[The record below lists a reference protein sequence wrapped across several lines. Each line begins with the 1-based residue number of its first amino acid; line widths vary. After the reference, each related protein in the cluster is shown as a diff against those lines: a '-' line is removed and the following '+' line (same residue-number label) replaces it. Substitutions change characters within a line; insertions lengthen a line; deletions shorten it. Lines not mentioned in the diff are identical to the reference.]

1 MSRYRGL
8 AAALEQARAGRTP
21 QPFRPPNS
29 FQGPGALDRLELPIK
44 GLNEVAGAPLRLN
57 RNEMASAVGGQS
69 LLDRTMAGP
78 QVPGYGSGLSTA
90 LKVLDF
96 GRGAITSTL
105 KETIDLFQGEAPNP
119 GEWWSQATS
128 HYGFSDLIRDERNT
142 VGFGLAAI
150 GAMTANPYL
159 VAAGGTVLANNE
171 WADRIV
177 GFVGDV
183 ALDPLTYTG
192 GLNIYARGWGSYK
205 KAGIALDDLIRRTD
219 DELIGLG
226 LASNARGAEKTRE
239 VIRKAIARGEHDRS
253 LVGFK
258 RGLDGSDEG
267 RKVMEATGLDAGMRI
282 RMPGTGPVGQF
293 MERSAN
299 LIPGRRAYRARIDR
313 ALGGLRN
320 TPDGRFVQGW
330 LDTRRIRNI
339 PVAHLPNSGRGEVA
353 RALKGIR
360 QHQVDAGKKLKPGYI
375 DPRAGI
381 DPAAL
386 KAAGQVARRHVE
398 FKPTIRG
405 KNIGDKFFS
414 QADFIKRGFKRVA
427 MDPGYAFRRT
437 NQIQAGVRA
446 GDVGVSLEDT
456 YKGVYNLWRNANQY
470 DAQWLEPMLRSG
482 DPEQIAGAWRFSD
495 AGRMARGAATFAE
508 DTVDRTMAAVVKR
521 VKINQGGQA
530 VNPHLRKASYHILE
544 ATREGADLFVNG
556 RLNRNSNWFKVLPP
570 EVQALPDKV
579 LENLGRDAGRELD
592 EATKALIR
600 TYGDEVAPGNRVW
613 RAEREL
619 FADEGVG
626 HVTRTMTPES
636 RKAFGADD
644 ATDVTGKWDFDV
656 HGRMTPRGL
665 KNRQWG
671 VDKPISLPE
680 GSEALTQAKASKHAW
695 FDHHGVYGKQGDW
708 YLKAD
713 PQASGA
719 FTPVKPNSV
728 GKSVRTQIDEVS
740 MAAFGR
746 TMYEDDVLKALA
758 NWKIGLRR
766 DISSQTMMRTITK
779 SLGGMEIP
787 PEMRAR
793 LVEYADEGTT
803 SWDMGTRQI
812 DWSGRPIPGRGGT
825 TRRSAEVALSKV
837 VVGQKAAFQASIE
850 DATDALRAAGVGD
863 DVIENLTVAS
873 RTLTDTVGELDVLYS
888 ELEVIGREL
897 ESIFQANAAKIAKG
911 RYRVTEDVRSRLLR
925 ARDIAGRVEELG
937 DSLLRTDP
945 ENPGLKA
952 IVDRLFREI
961 PDVAGESQWFETMEE
976 AFSESILHGEDLL
989 RNIATDPD
997 VGQLG
1002 IINSKITQFNIVDE
1016 TVGDLADLARAIDP
1030 DSPVARQVDEMRAA
1044 AGVEPTR
1051 PPPDP
1056 DEMTVYRGTTGGKG
1070 SVERG
1075 EIEAGALS
1083 FGEGTYITDNPTYA
1097 GQFGEEVTQYT
1108 LRVKPYEIFDMDA
1121 PISSLRG
1128 ETAKTLAYDEG
1139 LPMPASADA
1148 ARKFLQNRGY
1158 ATLGDLYDE
1167 SLSFRPGI
1175 HYDDPHAYINELLL
1189 DDGYK
1194 VIKQTGQ
1201 IADEMMVLD
1210 PKVLRMPEDVAPG
1223 IADYDQTIRTFEAD
1237 DAVVHHQEELKI
1249 GVTQELDMAETRKLL
1264 DNINAR
1270 TGQMLGRSR
1279 VEELARLTASPAG
1292 HRQLPRTV
1300 DSFTDP
1306 TDNEVLAAVAQQAD
1320 DATVLTDEAV
1330 QFRVQAQAATQSL
1343 VEDANRLGLNVSAG
1357 LDGQFNRLETQITN
1371 SGISEL
1377 QDQLLPIVMLRDK
1390 AFAAEL
1396 SAQAASREAADLL
1409 EWSKVGR
1416 EAQAAMEAG
1425 GANIFNVTEGF
1436 IDMVQL
1442 KKNMPAFIDMMKDS
1456 TSNWGPWRMASGNA
1470 ELDDAM
1476 VAAADAFQKLNSPVE
1491 VGKLMSG
1498 VDAFQNWW
1506 KAGAIAT
1513 PGFVNRNVFGA
1524 LYNAWLSDVDL
1535 MELVRAGRASTRIG
1549 LLARKK
1555 NLTFLQAAEELAKD
1569 NSYFATYADLVRVG
1583 VRGKGQATQSVRA
1596 GMQEALPENMT
1607 ALDRVATGL
1616 RWAKSMDIFL
1626 PTGNNRAPLRVS
1638 LAPWSSNFALFR
1650 MVRSVNMQ
1658 AEDVI
1663 RIGTG
1668 MDIMKMGGSME
1679 DALDRIATT
1688 QFDYSELTAS
1698 ERKINQR
1705 LVPFYTWL
1713 RKNVPYQLDRLGRN
1727 PSKFNRILT
1736 TKRNLEQGTEEE
1748 GTVPDYFLEPFGIR
1762 LPFSWGGARVY
1773 SIPDMPFQDLF
1784 RLDPTQ
1790 YREDEPWSY
1799 GIAQFM
1805 NQMAWQ
1811 MTPLIKT
1818 PIEAIAPRARFQ
1830 VPGYGGV
1837 PFSGEYEET
1846 PSIITKPFGF
1856 LMPLLERIGWARKK
1870 HGKWEMRDHHVQFTM
1885 NMLPTLAKM
1894 RRLFP
1899 SEEKFEKNLA
1909 AAWISSLGGISA
1921 RPNTEEVQSAWR
1933 GWEKYRATL
1942 RRRREGLP
1950 PIPYGGGGGLGGG
1963 LGGGGLGG
1971 GGLG

>member
-1 MSRYRGL
+1 
-8 AAALEQARAGRTP
+8 
-21 QPFRPPNS
+21 
-29 FQGPGALDRLELPIK
+29 
-44 GLNEVAGAPLRLN
+44 
-57 RNEMASAVGGQS
+57 
-69 LLDRTMAGP
+69 
-78 QVPGYGSGLSTA
+78 
-90 LKVLDF
+90 
-96 GRGAITSTL
+96 
-105 KETIDLFQGEAPNP
+105 
-119 GEWWSQATS
+119 
-128 HYGFSDLIRDERNT
+128 
-142 VGFGLAAI
+142 
-150 GAMTANPYL
+150 
-159 VAAGGTVLANNE
+159 
-171 WADRIV
+171 
-177 GFVGDV
+177 
-183 ALDPLTYTG
+183 
-192 GLNIYARGWGSYK
+192 
-205 KAGIALDDLIRRTD
+205 
-219 DELIGLG
+219 
-226 LASNARGAEKTRE
+226 
-239 VIRKAIARGEHDRS
+239 
-253 LVGFK
+253 
-258 RGLDGSDEG
+258 
-267 RKVMEATGLDAGMRI
+267 
-282 RMPGTGPVGQF
+282 
-293 MERSAN
+293 
-299 LIPGRRAYRARIDR
+299 
-313 ALGGLRN
+313 
-320 TPDGRFVQGW
+320 
-330 LDTRRIRNI
+330 
-339 PVAHLPNSGRGEVA
+339 
-353 RALKGIR
+353 
-360 QHQVDAGKKLKPGYI
+360 
-375 DPRAGI
+375 
-381 DPAAL
+381 
-386 KAAGQVARRHVE
+386 
-398 FKPTIRG
+398 
-405 KNIGDKFFS
+405 
-414 QADFIKRGFKRVA
+414 
-427 MDPGYAFRRT
+427 
-437 NQIQAGVRA
+437 
-446 GDVGVSLEDT
+446 
-456 YKGVYNLWRNANQY
+456 
-470 DAQWLEPMLRSG
+470 
-482 DPEQIAGAWRFSD
+482 
-495 AGRMARGAATFAE
+495 MARGAATFAE

-530 VNPHLRKASYHILE
+530 VNPHLQKASYHILE

-556 RLNRNSNWFKVLPP
+556 RLNRNSNWFKVLPA
-570 EVQALPDKV
+570 EVKALPDKM
-579 LENLGRDAGRELD
+579 LENLARDAGRELD

-671 VDKPISLPE
+671 VDKPISLPKD
-680 GSEALTQAKASKHAW
+680 SDALTQAQASKHAW
-695 FDHHGVYGKQGDW
+695 FDHHGVYGKQGEW

-719 FTPVKPNSV
+719 FRPVKPNSV

-740 MAAFGR
+740 VAAFGR

-779 SLGGMEIP
+779 DLGGMEIP

-793 LVEYADEGTT
+793 LAEYADDGTT

-850 DATDALRAAGVGD
+850 DAADALRAAGVGD

-873 RTLTDTVGELDVLYS
+873 RTVTDTVGELDVLYS

-961 PDVAGESQWFETMEE
+961 PDVASPGAVAPESLPAPKWNKVEAGVYETVVDGTTVQINVYRGNEAGSRGGIYWAYNAYMAPRDSPLFNIGSGGDYHPTLAAAKKDAERVIRTRLAARAAESTYPGESQWFETMEA

-1030 DSPVARQVDEMRAA
+1030 DSPVARQVNEMQNA
-1044 AGVEPTR
+1044 AGVETATGRTTMEPRRTR
-1051 PPPDP
+1051 SLEGWATAEVRRQGEPDSAANELIAGLMRADQIVNKVTEVDIVDIHSLIEPNVRAGYRTTPVAFLAGGSASKAEDVPRLMARLMESGLAETDP
-1056 DEMTVYRGTTGGKG
+1056 DEFVYQFLRIHPFEDGNGRVAVVLLNHL
-1070 SVERG
+1070 SPRPWR
-1075 EIEAGALS
+1075 EAGLRGLPDFFDEGADVARPIRDY
-1083 FGEGTYITDNPTYA
+1083 GE
-1097 GQFGEEVTQYT
+1097 T
-1108 LRVKPYEIFDMDA
+1108 LRIFD
-1121 PISSLRG
+1121 
-1128 ETAKTLAYDEG
+1128 E
-1139 LPMPASADA
+1139 
-1148 ARKFLQNRGY
+1148 
-1158 ATLGDLYDE
+1158 
-1167 SLSFRPGI
+1167 
-1175 HYDDPHAYINELLL
+1175 
-1189 DDGYK
+1189 
-1194 VIKQTGQ
+1194 
-1201 IADEMMVLD
+1201 
-1210 PKVLRMPEDVAPG
+1210 
-1223 IADYDQTIRTFEAD
+1223 D
-1237 DAVVHHQEELKI
+1237 DAVVHHQAELKI

-1270 TGQMLGRSR
+1270 TGEMLGRSR
-1279 VEELARLTASPAG
+1279 IEELARLTASPAG
-1292 HRQLPRTV
+1292 RRQLPRTV
-1300 DSFTDP
+1300 DTFTDP

-1320 DATVLTDEAV
+1320 DATVYTDEAV
-1330 QFRVQAQAATQSL
+1330 QLRVQAQTATQSL

-1442 KKNMPAFIDMMKDS
+1442 KKNMPAFIDMLKDS

-1549 LLARKK
+1549 LLAREK

-1596 GMQEALPENMT
+1596 GMQQALPENMT

-1705 LVPFYTWL
+1705 LIPFYTWV

-1762 LPFSWGGARVY
+1762 LPFQWGGARVY

-1790 YREDEPWSY
+1790 HREDEPWSY
-1799 GIAQFM
+1799 GISQFM
-1805 NQMAWQ
+1805 DQMAWQ
-1811 MTPLIKT
+1811 MSPLIKT
-1818 PIEAIAPRARFQ
+1818 PIESIAPRARFQ
-1830 VPGYGGV
+1830 VGEYGGV

-1846 PSIITKPFGF
+1846 PAIITKPFGF
-1856 LMPLLERIGWARKK
+1856 LMPLMERIGWARKK
-1870 HGKWEMRDHHVQFTM
+1870 HGKWEMRDHHIQFTM

-1899 SEEKFEKNLA
+1899 SEEKFEKNLG

-1933 GWEKYRATL
+1933 GWERYRGIK
-1942 RRRREGLP
+1942 RRQREGLP
-1950 PIPYGGGGGLGGG
+1950 PIRSGGSGGLGGGG

-1971 GGLG
+1971 GGLGGDDLG

>member
-8 AAALEQARAGRTP
+8 AAALERARAGRTP

-69 LLDRTMAGP
+69 LLDRTMAAP
-78 QVPGYGSGLSTA
+78 QPPQHGSGLSTA

-105 KETIDLFQGEAPNP
+105 KETIDFFQGEGVNP

-159 VAAGGTVLANNE
+159 VAAGGTVLADNE
-171 WADRIV
+171 WSDRII

-205 KAGIALDDLIRRTD
+205 KAGIALDDLVRRTD
-219 DELIGLG
+219 AELIGLG

-239 VIRKAIARGEHDRS
+239 IIRKAIVRGEHDRS

-267 RKVMEATGLDAGMRI
+267 RKVMEATGLDTGLRI

-299 LIPGRRAYRARIDR
+299 LIPGRRAYRARIDS

-320 TPDGRFVQGW
+320 SPDGRFVQGW
-330 LDTRRIRNI
+330 LDSRRVRNI
-339 PVAHLPNSGRGEVA
+339 PVAHLPNSGRDEVA

-381 DPAAL
+381 DPEAL

-398 FKPTIRG
+398 FKPTVGG

-427 MDPGYAFRRT
+427 MDPGYAFRRS

-446 GDVGVSLEDT
+446 GDVGVSLEDS
-456 YKGVYNLWRNANQY
+456 YKGVYDSWRRANQY

-508 DTVDRTMAAVVKR
+508 DTVDRTMSAVVKR
-521 VKINQGGQA
+521 VKIDRGGQA
-530 VNPHLRKASYHILE
+530 VNPHLQKASYHILE

-556 RLNRNSNWFKVLPP
+556 RLNRNSDWFEVLPA
-570 EVQALPDKV
+570 EVKALPDKV
-579 LENLGRDAGRELD
+579 VENLARDAGRELD
-592 EATKALIR
+592 AATEALVRA
-600 TYGDEVAPGNRVW
+600 YGDEVAPGNRVW

-644 ATDVTGKWDFDV
+644 AADVTGKWDFDV

-680 GSEALTQAKASKHAW
+680 GSVALTEAQASKHAW
-695 FDHHGVYGKQGDW
+695 FDHHGVYGKQGEW

-740 MAAFGR
+740 VAAFGR
-746 TMYEDDVLKALA
+746 TMYEEDVLKALA

-766 DISSQTMMRTITK
+766 DVASQTMMRTITK
-779 SLGGMEIP
+779 DLGGMEIP

-793 LVEYADEGTT
+793 LAEYADDGTT

-825 TRRSAEVALSKV
+825 KRRSAEVALSKV

-850 DATDALRAAGVGD
+850 DAADALRAAGVGD

-873 RTLTDTVGELDVLYS
+873 RTVTDTVGELDVLYS

-911 RYRVTEDVRSRLLR
+911 KYRVTEDVRGRLLR
-925 ARDIAGRVEELG
+925 AHDIAGRVEELG

-1030 DSPVARQVDEMRAA
+1030 DSPVARQVNEMQNA
-1044 AGVEPTR
+1044 AGVETATGRTTMEPRRTR
-1051 PPPDP
+1051 SLEGWATAEVRRQGEPDSAANELIAGLMRADQIVNKVTEVDIVDIHSLIEPNVRAGYRTTPVAFLAGGSASKAEDVPRLMARLMESGLAETDP
-1056 DEMTVYRGTTGGKG
+1056 DEFVYQFLRIHPFEDGNGRVAVVLLNHL
-1070 SVERG
+1070 SPRPWR
-1075 EIEAGALS
+1075 EAGLRGLPDFFDEGADVARPIRDY
-1083 FGEGTYITDNPTYA
+1083 GE
-1097 GQFGEEVTQYT
+1097 T
-1108 LRVKPYEIFDMDA
+1108 LRIFD
-1121 PISSLRG
+1121 
-1128 ETAKTLAYDEG
+1128 E
-1139 LPMPASADA
+1139 
-1148 ARKFLQNRGY
+1148 
-1158 ATLGDLYDE
+1158 
-1167 SLSFRPGI
+1167 
-1175 HYDDPHAYINELLL
+1175 
-1189 DDGYK
+1189 
-1194 VIKQTGQ
+1194 
-1201 IADEMMVLD
+1201 
-1210 PKVLRMPEDVAPG
+1210 
-1223 IADYDQTIRTFEAD
+1223 D
-1237 DAVVHHQEELKI
+1237 DAVVHHQAELKI

-1270 TGQMLGRSR
+1270 TGEMLGRSR
-1279 VEELARLTASPAG
+1279 IEELARLTASPAG
-1292 HRQLPRTV
+1292 RRQLPRTV
-1300 DSFTDP
+1300 DTFTDP

-1320 DATVLTDEAV
+1320 DATVYTDEAV
-1330 QFRVQAQAATQSL
+1330 QLRVQAQTATQSL

-1442 KKNMPAFIDMMKDS
+1442 KKNMPAFIDMLKDS

-1491 VGKLMSG
+1491 VSKLMSG

-1555 NLTFLQAAEELAKD
+1555 NLTFLQAADELAKD

-1583 VRGKGQATQSVRA
+1583 VRGKGQATQSVRS
-1596 GMQEALPENMT
+1596 GMQQVLPENMT
-1607 ALDRVATGL
+1607 ALDHVATGL

-1638 LAPWSSNFALFR
+1638 LAPWSSNFTLFR

-1705 LVPFYTWL
+1705 LIPFYTWV

-1727 PSKFNRILT
+1727 PSKFNRILA
-1736 TKRNLEQGTEEE
+1736 TKRNLEMGTEEE

-1762 LPFSWGGARVY
+1762 LPFEWGGARVY

-1790 YREDEPWSY
+1790 HREDEPWSY
-1799 GIAQFM
+1799 GISQFM
-1805 NQMAWQ
+1805 DQMAWQ
-1811 MTPLIKT
+1811 MSPLIKT
-1818 PIEAIAPRARFQ
+1818 PIELIAPRARFQ
-1830 VPGYGGV
+1830 VGDYGGV

-1856 LMPLLERIGWARKK
+1856 LMPLMERIGWARKK
-1870 HGKWEMRDHHVQFTM
+1870 NGKWEMRDHHVQFTM

-1899 SEEKFEKNLA
+1899 SEEKFEKNLG

-1933 GWEKYRATL
+1933 GWEKYRGTM

-1950 PIPYGGGGGLGGG
+1950 PIRSGGSGGLGGGG